1 MSSVEFVEL
10 RVVYPGYPYVALITG
25 VDRKYGLRREFMNE
39 LYDRRERLEDGTQFQ
54 IFRLPT
60 YKSAVFEV
68 QELVNGR
75 KQRRYVAVLK
85 GHPQLYQVSL
95 SLTELVAAG
104 KLSVEAAIQR
114 FESGETADTLWGGR
128 MEIEEV

>member
-1 MSSVEFVEL
+1 MSNAEFVEL
-10 RVVYPGYPYVALITG
+10 RVVYPGYPYLALIAG
-25 VDRKYGLRREFMNE
+25 VDKKYGFQRVFTND

-75 KQRRYVAVLK
+75 KKRRYVAVLK